1 MDDPEET
8 DLVVVMQPSTAQG
21 PDADAD
27 LIEQAKRVPER
38 FIAVFDRH

>member
-1 MDDPEET
+1 MDDPQEA
-8 DLVVVMQPSTAQG
+8 DLVVVTRPCTAQG

-38 FIAVFDRH
+38 FTAVFDRH